1 MPCEH
6 RIFITCDCQRV
17 KQEAR
22 CGGTKNNPGNAIKS
36 LKCDDECA
44 RLERNR
50 KLALALNIDPETHK
64 DDHIPY
70 SAETLNM
77 YLSNI
82 PWTSEQEK
90 TLRAFAADPDQ
101 KRYRFKPMKNP
112 QRAFLHALAE
122 DFGFD
127 SESMDPEPYRHVA
140 IFKTPR
146 FVMAPMKTLAEC
158 ARIRQVQRTQAV
170 ALASATVPE
179 QKTKAS
185 NAVGELFNAFL
196 IMKPRFGLTIEEVRA
211 VITPSLLAASPPIQL
226 DIAFLPNEEIVIHP
240 PSVLRRPQ
248 QQTASWRPTTPNL
261 KELADRLKALKPELA
276 KDISATGLGQLR
288 LCHVDGSL
296 NILGRED
303 DNTGGWSQV
312 AAKAASG
319 PRKVESTGLLKSQNG
334 FAVLAT
340 TATKQK
346 QKKEKVIVEEDW
358 EAAEER
364 EEERERKVGSGDEM
378 GLVDGSGEVAG

>member
-1 MPCEH
+1 
-6 RIFITCDCQRV
+6 
-17 KQEAR
+17 
-22 CGGTKNNPGNAIKS
+22 
-36 LKCDDECA
+36 
-44 RLERNR
+44 
-50 KLALALNIDPETHK
+50 
-64 DDHIPY
+64 
-70 SAETLNM
+70 M

-90 TLRAFAADPDQ
+90 TLRAFAADPNQ
-101 KRYRFKPMKNP
+101 KRYRFKPMKNS

-127 SESMDPEPYRHVA
+127 SESMDPEPHRHVA

-170 ALASATVPE
+170 ALTSATLPE
-179 QKTKAS
+179 QKAKAS
-185 NAVGELFNAFL
+185 NAVGGTFNAFL
-196 IMKPRFGLTIEEVRA
+196 ITEPRFALTIEEVRA
-211 VITPSLLAASPPIQL
+211 AINPLLISTSPPIQL
-226 DIAFLPNEEIVIHP
+226 DVAFLPSEEIVLHP

-248 QQTASWRPTTPNL
+248 QQTASWRPVTPNL
-261 KELADRLKALKPELA
+261 KELAERLTALKPELA
-276 KDISATGLGQLR
+276 KHISTTGLGQLQ
-288 LCHVDGSL
+288 LCHVDESL
-296 NILGRED
+296 NILRRED

-319 PRKVESTGLLKSQNG
+319 PRKFEGTAPLKAQNG

-340 TATKQK
+340 TTAKQK
-346 QKKEKVIVEEDW
+346 QKKERVVVEEDW

-364 EEERERKVGSGDEM
+364 EEERERKVASGDEM
-378 GLVDGSGEVAG
+378 GLGDESGEVGV